1 MTDLAALPAALAA
14 PVPGP
19 DPAGADVTYEPAF
32 ERLREAVDRLASVGT
47 AVDYEAA
54 AGGAGGPF
62 VEEGGADHAAV
73 VADALTVLTE
83 QSKDLRAAA
92 YLAVSLAYTDG
103 AAGLAAGL
111 GGVGRMT
118 RAHWADLFPPL
129 RRMRARRA
137 AFEFM
142 TGRLSDA
149 VSAWP
154 PPGTDERESL
164 DEAVAAVG
172 ALQAFVSEE
181 MGDDA
186 PALSGLLRTLT
197 ERQRRVPAEA
207 APAEEAPAPPPEG
220 PATQA
225 PAPPA
230 PAEATASEAAA
241 PPPAPAP
248 PAAGGG
254 VVPTNGT
261 AGGGAVD
268 AGADPVR
275 AVLQAAAALR
285 EGDAGS
291 AAAVRLVRV
300 VRWDALQAAPPSQ
313 DGATRIEAPPA
324 RRRDALAALAGSD
337 PLLFAEQAEQAL
349 AAPPFH
355 FWLDLQHL
363 ADGAL
368 AGLGAG
374 HADARA
380 ALRAETARLVERL
393 PALLDLSFRD
403 GTPFADAATRA
414 WVAGLSPAPPAHG
427 GGGADEGGAGADDAL
442 AEARTRANAGD
453 LAGALDRLAG
463 SAPAGRAGFVRRL
476 RTAEL
481 CLGAGRADLALAL
494 LRALA
499 ADADARG
506 LDAWEPALAADVY
519 AALGQSARQ
528 AGEPDEAGG
537 ADARLAAVAP
547 ARAARLRPA

>member
-92 YLAVSLAYTDG
+92 YLAVSLAHTDG
-103 AAGLAAGL
+103 AAGIAAGI

-118 RAHWADLFPPL
+118 RAHWPDLFPPL

-142 TGRLSDA
+142 TGRLGDA

-154 PPGTDERESL
+154 PPGADEGEPL
-164 DEAVAAVG
+164 DEAVTAVG
-172 ALQAFVSEE
+172 DLQAFVSDE

-197 ERQRRVPAEA
+197 ERQRRVPEEA
-207 APAEEAPAPPPEG
+207 APAEEAPAEE
-220 PATQA
+220 A

-300 VRWDALQAAPPSQ
+300 VRWDALQAAPPSSG
-313 DGATRIEAPPA
+313 GATRIEAPPA

-355 FWLDLQHL
+355 FWLDLQRL

-380 ALRAETARLVERL
+380 ALRAEAARLVDRL
-393 PALLDLSFRD
+393 PALLDLRFRD

-414 WVAGLSPAPPAHG
+414 WVAGLSPTPPAHG
-427 GGGADEGGAGADDAL
+427 GGGAAEGGTDADDAL
-442 AEARTRANAGD
+442 AEAQAQAASGD
-453 LAGALDRLAG
+453 LVGALDRLAE
-463 SAPAGRAGFVRRL
+463 SASAGRAGFVRRL

-519 AALGQSARQ
+519 AALGQAARQ
-528 AGEPDEAGG
+528 AGEPDEAVG
-537 ADARLAAVAP
+537 ADAQLAAVAP
-547 ARAARLRPA
+547 ARAARLRSA